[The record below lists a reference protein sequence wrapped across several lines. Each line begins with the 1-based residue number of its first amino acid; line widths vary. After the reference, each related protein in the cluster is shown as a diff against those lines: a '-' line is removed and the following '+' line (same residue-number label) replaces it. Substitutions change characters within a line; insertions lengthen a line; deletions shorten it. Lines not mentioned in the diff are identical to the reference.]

1 MVRFIILHLNIPV
14 SVLEHKSINHFWSR
28 AFVTWM
34 LMQAGICLF
43 CIPYPLSSPP
53 STLLTNPPT
62 PATWSW
68 IPLFWGIDFSQDQGS
83 LIPLMTY
90 KSILCYKCSWS
101 HESLHV
107 YSFDNGLVSGSS
119 GCTDWFILL
128 FLLWGCKPLQLLGS
142 FL

>member
-53 STLLTNPPT
+53 LDPAHQSTHSCYLVLDSPILGHRLFTGPRVSHPIDDLQVHPLL
-62 PATWSW
+62 
-68 IPLFWGIDFSQDQGS
+68 Q
-83 LIPLMTY
+83 M
-90 KSILCYKCSWS
+90 
-101 HESLHV
+101 
-107 YSFDNGLVSGSS
+107 
-119 GCTDWFILL
+119 
-128 FLLWGCKPLQLLGS
+128 QLEP
-142 FL
+142 